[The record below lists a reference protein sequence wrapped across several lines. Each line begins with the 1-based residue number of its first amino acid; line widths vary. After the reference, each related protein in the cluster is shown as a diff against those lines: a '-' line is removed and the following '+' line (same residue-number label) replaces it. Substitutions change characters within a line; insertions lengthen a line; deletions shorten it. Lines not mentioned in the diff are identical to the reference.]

1 MSTPAPTR
9 SARGGGAGPAYD
21 AFVQSWAALAPDD
34 EQWQALRSTGWA
46 IFEREGFPTTRDEA
60 WKYTSLRRLARRA
73 FRADLPVEAPASTD
87 LGALLA
93 DELDGPRLVFLNGRY
108 VPALSAPATNGEGL
122 EIDALAKV
130 FDDPK
135 QGCRMGELADPE
147 AHRFAA
153 LNQAFAGEGARIR
166 TAPDARIEH
175 PVYVVYLSAAAA
187 EPVACHPRL
196 VVEAGPRSSLTVVE
210 HFVGLTDT
218 RKSDDENLTNAVA
231 EVFLAP
237 GAKLEHY
244 RVQAE
249 SPSAH
254 HVGGLFAELLRDAR
268 LESHCVHTGGA
279 LARQDI
285 VVNLTEPGAHVDL
298 HGLYFVDGK
307 RHTDVHTRVDHR
319 APHTTSDEEYRGIVT
334 GRGRAVF
341 NGKAIIH
348 PDAQKTDVKQA
359 NANLLLSAQ
368 AEVDTKP
375 ELEIYADDVKAS
387 HGATVGQLDDNAMF
401 YLLSRGIDK
410 DSAKAMLTFAFAET
424 VIARMTLM
432 PVRRLLEK
440 AIADNLTV
448 GELVEDQ
455 V

>member
-1 MSTPAPTR
+1 MSTPAPSR
-9 SARGGGAGPAYD
+9 MARGGGAGPAFD
-21 AFVQSWAALAPDD
+21 ALSQSWAALAPGG
-34 EQWQALRSTGWA
+34 ERWQALRSAGWA
-46 IFEREGFPTTRDEA
+46 VFEREGFPTTRDEA

-73 FRADLPVEAPASTD
+73 FRLDLPVEAPASAD
-87 LGALLA
+87 LAELLA
-93 DELDGPRLVFLNGRY
+93 GELDGPRLVFLNGRF
-108 VPALSAPATNGEGL
+108 VPALSAPSTNGDGL
-122 EIDALAKV
+122 EIDALTKV
-130 FDDPK
+130 FDDP
-135 QGCRMGELADPE
+135 QRTGRLGELADPE

-166 TAPDARIEH
+166 TAPDSKIEQ

-196 VVEAGPRSSLTVVE
+196 VIEAGPRSSLTVVE
-210 HFVGLTDT
+210 HFVGLNDA
-218 RKSDDENLTNAVA
+218 RRPKDENLTNAVT

-237 GAKLEHY
+237 GAQLEHY

-249 SPSAH
+249 SPTAH
-254 HVGGLFAELLRDAR
+254 HIGGLFAELTRDAR
-268 LESHCVHTGGA
+268 LQSHCVHTGGA

-285 VVNLTEPGAHVDL
+285 VVNLVEPGAHVDL

-341 NGKAIIH
+341 NGKAVIH

-359 NANLLLSAQ
+359 NANLLLSPQ

-387 HGATVGQLDDNAMF
+387 HGATVGQLDENAMF

-410 DSAKAMLTFAFAET
+410 DSAKAMLTFAFAEA

-448 GELVEDQ
+448 GDLVEDQ